1 MSRRA
6 SGRMERMQ
14 PDRMHTDGE
23 AGRSASRPA
32 SSYYVTSRTRA
43 WSLTDRRTVGLS
55 DRPSEAEDLP
65 AIRAFAKQERINPA
79 VVDGGLT
86 TLREGVVRPERRHLP
101 VDHDLRVL
109 HPLGAA
115 GPSSLANSGDE
126 LTH

>member
-1 MSRRA
+1 MSQRA

-43 WSLTDRRTVGLS
+43 WSLTDRRTIGLS
-55 DRPSEAEDLP
+55 DRTSEAEDLP
-65 AIRAFAKQERINPA
+65 AVRSFAKQERVDPA
-79 VVDGGLT
+79 MVDGGLT
-86 TLREGVVRPERRHLP
+86 TFRVGVVRPQRRHLA

-109 HPLGAA
+109 HPLVAA
-115 GPSSLANSGDE
+115 GTSALADARDE
-126 LTH
+126 L